1 MTVNNTT
8 NNIGSNKP
16 YLFKPHCLPSPF
28 EVNWLCDK
36 TWDEPSRVTDRG
48 AQGMA
53 LTKGRVMGEGCGG
66 L

>member
-1 MTVNNTT
+1 MTGFAVTPAMPLKMNGCVPPEMT
-8 NNIGSNKP
+8 GR
-16 YLFKPHCLPSPF
+16 
-28 EVNWLCDK
+28 LCDK

-48 AQGMA
+48 AWGMA